1 MVKKFSKFELA
12 NFKRTAEN
20 VNKLLTKRKKLEEAI
35 DKLQEE
41 YDEVVNDIELNDA
54 ATLAK
59 TGYHTED
66 IIKKVVTPTDKVNKE
81 GKTVFKTTFEFIY
94 PDTIVPPMEEPVEE
108 PTEVTTEGSVE
119 TNNEF

>member
-35 DKLQEE
+35 AKLQKD

-81 GKTVFKTTFEFIY
+81 GKTIFKTTFEFIY
-94 PDTIVPPMEEPVEE
+94 PDTIVPPVGEPIEEETEDTEE
-108 PTEVTTEGSVE
+108 SVE